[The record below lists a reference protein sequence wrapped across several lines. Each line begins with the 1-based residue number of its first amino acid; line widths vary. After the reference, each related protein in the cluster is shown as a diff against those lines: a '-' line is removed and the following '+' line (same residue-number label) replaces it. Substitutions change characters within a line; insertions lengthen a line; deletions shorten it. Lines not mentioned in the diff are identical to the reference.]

1 MNNKMSKLIYSLSVL
16 TPHNWKKIIHNLQP
30 SDLAQVLV
38 GIKPEE
44 LDQALADM
52 NDQWKDAL
60 KFLDTEQMRIIY
72 DASSIIKTFCHHS
85 RDKMLSMTDV
95 ERAEIM
101 RHTYHK
107 HKYIFIDISPSNMV
121 HMIHGMSTEE
131 KRDIIIALPDE
142 NKINI
147 LKHMAISEIINMI
160 HTMHGHVKD
169 NMLRIIPDQLMTNI
183 LEHMNKEEMDKIID
197 RMPLD
202 RQITIVHELSK
213 HSD

>member
-1 MNNKMSKLIYSLSVL
+1 MSKLIYSLSIL
-16 TPHNWKKIIHNLQP
+16 TPHNWKKIIHSLP
-30 SDLAQVLV
+30 SSDLAQVLV
-38 GIKPEE
+38 GINPAD
-44 LDQALADM
+44 LDQVLVDM

-60 KFLDTEQMRIIY
+60 KFLNADQMHIIY
-72 DASSIIKTFCHHS
+72 NASSIIKTFCHHS
-85 RDKMLSMTDV
+85 RDKMLSMTDI

-142 NKINI
+142 NKLNI
-147 LKHMAISEIINMI
+147 LKHMTVNEIINII

-169 NMLRIIPDQLMTNI
+169 DMLRIIPDHMMTNI
-183 LEHMNKEEMDKIID
+183 LEHMNKDDMNKIID
-197 RMPLD
+197 RMSLD

-213 HSD
+213 A